1 MEWCSG
7 VTEVK
12 GVPLERDPAKIVR
25 RRSALPLSAE
35 DLLPWLSA
43 AFVMA
48 SLNLAAAVWGVQL
61 TIEGWAVLLIG
72 LVATIVC
79 AGLVAARG
87 RQERDLAAA
96 DERARPADELLGAA
110 GRSGEGPGYVTGMAR
125 WSTAM
130 QELMEHAVEEAP
142 PGPIRESL
150 VAARDDTRALRE
162 LLQASEGH
170 DVGLNDAAMLHAVC
184 SLWETDQERV
194 EQLAAE
200 VDPHWHRRWRA
211 RSIAVRRLRHGQV
224 DAERL
229 VLPYR

>member
-1 MEWCSG
+1 MQWCSEATD
-7 VTEVK
+7 VN
-12 GVPLERDPAKIVR
+12 GVPLEREPVIVVR

-48 SLNLAAAVWGVQL
+48 SLNLAAAVWGVEL

-79 AGLVAARG
+79 AGLVAAR
-87 RQERDLAAA
+87 RRHERETAAA
-96 DERARPADELLGAA
+96 DERARPPDELLGADA
-110 GRSGEGPGYVTGMAR
+110 NNREGPGYITGMAR

-142 PGPIRESL
+142 PGPVRESL
-150 VAARDDTRALRE
+150 VAARDDTKALRE

-194 EQLAAE
+194 EQLAAD

>member
-1 MEWCSG
+1 MEWSAAPADERE
-7 VTEVK
+7 VTTA
-12 GVPLERDPAKIVR
+12 PNHAILVR
-25 RRSALPLSAE
+25 RRSALPMSAE

-48 SLNLAAAVWGVQL
+48 SLNLAAAVWGVKL
-61 TIEGWAVLLIG
+61 TMEGWAILLIG
-72 LVATIVC
+72 LVATIAA

-87 RQERDLAAA
+87 RQEMETAAA
-96 DERARPADELLGAA
+96 DERARPADELLGADIR
-110 GRSGEGPGYVTGMAR
+110 GGPGYITGMGR

-130 QELMEHAVEEAP
+130 QELMDHAVEEAP
-142 PGPIRESL
+142 PGPIHESL
-150 VAARDDTRALRE
+150 VAARDDTKALRE

-194 EQLAAE
+194 EKLAAD

-211 RSIAVRRLRHGQV
+211 RSIAVRRLRHGRV